1 MDKKQMFEE
10 IVYARAFNK
19 INPVI
24 PLKTREIIF
33 DTAWDLYKKYDTEEY
48 YDELVEISE
57 NYNLI
62 CTYEKLINMYLKIH
76 PELDIR

>member
-1 MDKKQMFEE
+1 MDKNAMFEE
-10 IVYARAFNK
+10 IVYAPVFDK
-19 INPVI
+19 INLVI

-48 YDELVEISE
+48 DELVEINE
-57 NYNLI
+57 EYNLI

-76 PELDIR
+76 PELDFH